1 MVNETWLEDGTYII
15 VTPVEEHDWQC
26 VVYSS
31 SYRRISEYWCSN
43 PDEREDKDSWL
54 LIKRVDGENVIL
66 KANPFN
72 PVIGCIHVKAI
83 YMEI

>member
-1 MVNETWLEDGTYII
+1 MDYETEGTYII
-15 VTPVEEHDWQC
+15 VTPVEDKEWQA

-31 SYRRISEYWCSN
+31 SYRRIAEYFCTN
-43 PDEREDKDSWL
+43 PDEREDNDRWL